1 MVVTRLRLRDF
12 RTYASA
18 QVDLGERLTIVHGAN
33 GAGKTNLL
41 EGLYFGCT
49 GRSCRTSN
57 EREVVRFDAPAAR
70 VEVEG
75 RDRDGEHE
83 LSVGFQPGEAKRFKV
98 DGAPAERLIDAP
110 HRPLVSVFLPDRL
123 ELVKGPPALR
133 RAHLDQLV
141 AALWPARAATRRAY
155 SQALAQRN
163 ALISRV
169 RAGGARSALAAW
181 DLELAR
187 HGVALRDDR
196 SAAVE
201 LLRERFAVAAQELGL
216 AGEVELRYR
225 PRTKAT
231 TAEELAGELAERVD
245 SDLERGFTTHGPHRD
260 DVALLRDG
268 RELRA
273 YGSQGEQRLALLA
286 LLLAER
292 AALHDERG
300 APPLLLLVD
309 VMSELDAD
317 RRERLVERLRVGQS
331 VVTTTDL
338 AHVPGADDHDVV
350 RLHVD
355 GGAVTP
361 DGPLQAAAPGDPAV
375 TSPPLQAAAAPG
387 GPPPPQA
394 AAAAPAIARPPLA
407 EARP

>member
-1 MVVTRLRLRDF
+1 VVVTRLRLRDF

-18 QVDLGERLTIVHGAN
+18 EVDLGERLTIVHGPN

-83 LSVGFQPGEAKRFKV
+83 LSVGFQPGEAKRFRV

-110 HRPLVSVFLPDRL
+110 HRPLISVFLPDRL

-141 AALWPARAATRRAY
+141 AALWPARAATRRSY

-163 ALISRV
+163 ALIARV
-169 RAGGARSALAAW
+169 RAGVPRSALAAW

-187 HGVALRDDR
+187 HGIALRDDR
-196 SAAVE
+196 AAAIE
-201 LLRERFAVAAQELGL
+201 LLRERFAVAAAELGL
-216 AGEVELRYR
+216 AGAVELRYR
-225 PRTKAT
+225 PRSRAA
-231 TAEELAGELAERVD
+231 TAEELAAELGERVD
-245 SDLERGFTTHGPHRD
+245 SDLERGFTGHGPHRD

-292 AALHDERG
+292 AALHEERG
-300 APPLLLLVD
+300 APPLLLLDD

-317 RRERLVERLRVGQS
+317 RRERLVERLRVGQA

-338 AHVPGADDHDVV
+338 AHVPGAEEDDVV
-350 RLHVD
+350 RLRVQGGGVGAGD
-355 GGAVTP
+355 G
-361 DGPLQAAAPGDPAV
+361 AAPPVAE
-375 TSPPLQAAAAPG
+375 AAP
-387 GPPPPQA
+387 
-394 AAAAPAIARPPLA
+394 R
-407 EARP
+407 